1 MQLPELEHVLRAAA
15 AISLE
20 KSFVLVGSQAVLL
33 ALPNAPAALLVSS
46 EIDLYPALHPEKADL
61 IDGAI
66 GALSTFHD
74 TFGYHADGVGPET
87 AVMPPDWMQR
97 ASLHYLDDITAICPD
112 LHDLALSKCVAGREK
127 DADFVYELFKV
138 KLLDAD
144 LLKQRANMLDGTR
157 YPLAFLSA
165 WIDRRWLEAHLSMT
179 PPLDASPTNPHP

>member
-33 ALPNAPAALLVSS
+33 VLPNAPAALLVSS

-74 TFGYHADGVGPET
+74 TFGYYA
-87 AVMPPDWMQR
+87 
-97 ASLHYLDDITAICPD
+97 AI
-112 LHDLALSKCVAGREK
+112 
-127 DADFVYELFKV
+127 
-138 KLLDAD
+138 
-144 LLKQRANMLDGTR
+144 LKQRASMLDSAR
-157 YPLAFLSA
+157 YPLVHLSA
-165 WIDRRWLEAHLSMT
+165 WIDRRRLEANLSMT
-179 PPLDASPTNPHP
+179 NSPEALPTNSHP